1 MPAARPRSTIEGLCA
16 WVSIMPGPV
25 SDLCRE
31 DVGHEECN
39 CQGARFLMLSVQ
51 TFVTRDTSMRHTGQA
66 WRRHASHIRTSLA
79 PSRLTYQDKPGTTKE
94 AQDTGVVSTIGQQGK
109 PGTTE

>member
-1 MPAARPRSTIEGLCA
+1 
-16 WVSIMPGPV
+16 MPGPV

-66 WRRHASHIRTSLA
+66 WRRHASH
-79 PSRLTYQDKPGTTKE
+79 
-94 AQDTGVVSTIGQQGK
+94 GQ
-109 PGTTE
+109 

>member
-16 WVSIMPGPV
+16 WVSIMPRPV

-39 CQGARFLMLSVQ
+39 CEGARFLMLSVQ

-66 WRRHASHIRTSLA
+66 WRRHASHGQ
-79 PSRLTYQDKPGTTKE
+79 QDKPGTT
-94 AQDTGVVSTIGQQGK
+94 DQQVEQTLSSK
-109 PGTTE
+109 

>member
-1 MPAARPRSTIEGLCA
+1 
-16 WVSIMPGPV
+16 MPGPV

-51 TFVTRDTSMRHTGQA
+51 TVVTRDTYKHEA
-66 WRRHASHIRTSLA
+66 YRTSLA
-79 PSRLTYQDKPGTTKE
+79 PSRLTWPTGQAWYHRSAGRTNLELKVRPQDKPGTTKK
-94 AQDTGVVSTIGQQGK
+94 TI
-109 PGTTE
+109 